1 MNDRVQPRRA
11 AGEFLRVRHLRLLE
25 LVDRGG
31 SLAAAARELHLS
43 QPAVTKMLQ
52 ELEAAFGV
60 QFVARAAR
68 GGSLTQ
74 EGRVALQRLQL
85 GLSQFDSALA
95 AARSG
100 RARVPVLRVGVLP
113 LVNVSLLPAAMQ
125 ALARQGIDLRLVVK
139 DATAAGLLQLL
150 ATGGVDCAIGRAEPD
165 ALPSLNGARLVQLP
179 LADERL
185 LFACSPTHALARKRR
200 IELVQLQEQRWV
212 LPGPAT
218 HTRRLFDAL
227 FLERGMQPPEPVV
240 ESASFHANLQLLEAA
255 NALTVAPSSAVG
267 LYLRMGLAQPL
278 RNAPA
283 LSAGPLSLMYL
294 EEQQELPALRLF
306 ERAAKEAG
314 AAIRSTP

>member
-1 MNDRVQPRRA
+1 MNDETPPRRA
-11 AGEFLRVRHLRLLE
+11 AGDFLRVRHLRLLE

-52 ELEAAFGV
+52 ELEAAFGAPL
-60 QFVARAAR
+60 VARAAR
-68 GGSLTQ
+68 GGSLTP

-85 GLSQFDSALA
+85 GLSQFDA
-95 AARSG
+95 AIATARSG
-100 RARVPVLRVGVLP
+100 RAKVPMLRVGVLP
-113 LVNVSLLPAAMQ
+113 LVSVSLLPATMQ
-125 ALARQGIDLRLVVK
+125 ALARRGDDLRLVVK

-165 ALPSLNGARLVQLP
+165 ALPSLNGACLVQLP

-185 LFACSPTHALARKRR
+185 VFACAPAHALARKRR
-200 IELVQLQEQRWV
+200 IGLVQLQEQRWV
-212 LPGPAT
+212 LPGPGT

-227 FLERGMQPPEPVV
+227 FLDHGMQPPEPVV
-240 ESASFHANLQLLEAA
+240 ESASFHANLQLLHAA
-255 NALTVAPSSAVG
+255 NALTVAPRSAVG
-267 LYLRMGLAQPL
+267 LYLGMGLAQPL

-294 EEQQELPALRLF
+294 AQQQEFAALRLF
-306 ERAAKEAG
+306 ERAAREAG
-314 AAIRSTP
+314 AAIHGAP